1 MTTQE
6 KHLGEYRLP
15 TEWLLSLQHLQ
26 FQKVLLMDN
35 CHAGCSMH
43 ILQPTRCRKTRRIK
57 TVKS

>member
-15 TEWLLSLQHLQ
+15 TEWLLSPQHRQSEIL
-26 FQKVLLMDN
+26 VMDN

-43 ILQPTRCRKTRRIK
+43 ILQPTRCRKTRCLK

>member
-15 TEWLLSLQHLQ
+15 TEWLIATTSPI
-26 FQKVLLMDN
+26 QKVLVMDN

-43 ILQPTRCRKTRRIK
+43 ILQPIRCRKTRCLK